1 MSELKLVALDGE
13 DLEILSAHLQD
24 ALMQVGDLAY
34 VAKERRFVALVNRFD
49 WTTASKGGPMR
60 LYERHRAA
68 LRFERVLSAQLLK
81 IRLDAK
87 DVVLSLLAI
96 SFEPT
101 DAPGGY
107 VMLTFAGGGG
117 IRLEVECIEA
127 GLADLGPVWKTASKP
142 NHPDDPAG
150 S

>member
-24 ALMQVGDLAY
+24 AVMQVGDLAY

-60 LYERHRAA
+60 LYERHRSA

-81 IRLDAK
+81 VRLDAK

-101 DAPGGY
+101 DPPGGY
-107 VMLTFAGGGG
+107 ITLTFAGGGG

-142 NHPDDPAG
+142 HHPDEAAE